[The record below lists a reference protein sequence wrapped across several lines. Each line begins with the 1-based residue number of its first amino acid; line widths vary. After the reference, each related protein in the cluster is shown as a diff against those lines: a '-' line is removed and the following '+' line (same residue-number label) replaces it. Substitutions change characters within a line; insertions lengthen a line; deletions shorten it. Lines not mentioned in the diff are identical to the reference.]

1 MNKQKQ
7 EVTNKLIHLKNNM
20 KEKIHLLGNSALV
33 KRDKL
38 SKKTSS
44 GLILGDSDVIKLDT
58 GVITHISENLK
69 ITGMSEKTS
78 QGMLGVRVR
87 FKESFAEKLDIGE
100 ETYLYFRDLE
110 PSIYYVIE
118 EKYDKE

>member
-1 MNKQKQ
+1 MF
-7 EVTNKLIHLKNNM
+7 L
-20 KEKIHLLGNSALV
+20 
-33 KRDKL
+33 
-38 SKKTSS
+38 
-44 GLILGDSDVIKLDT
+44 T
-58 GVITHISENLK
+58 GRTETVRRETLEWLSENLK
-69 ITGMSEKTS
+69 ITGMSEETS